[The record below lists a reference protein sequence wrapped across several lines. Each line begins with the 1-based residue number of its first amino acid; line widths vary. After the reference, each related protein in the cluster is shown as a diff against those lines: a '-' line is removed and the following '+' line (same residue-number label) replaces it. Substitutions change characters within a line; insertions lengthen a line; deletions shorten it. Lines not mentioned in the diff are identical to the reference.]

1 MKGAISLVLATAGV
15 MAGFYFLPQLL
26 TLFLKSEQPAAVVV
40 SRSMW
45 PVLNRG
51 DVVFIKGT
59 TLEEIQ
65 VGTVLIFK
73 HGNGIAIHRVVRLSG
88 HILVTKG
95 DANSNEDEPI
105 VYDDVVGRLPQ
116 LGRRYAKIPWVGRLP
131 LMMGPQGSY
140 ALPGETPA
148 SAPGMF
154 GALAGLIHNPLGLV
168 VLVIIPS
175 GLVLTALAMEVIP
188 RVGPGRR
195 QRRWRQRRLQ
205 RLGKW
210 GTRSRLAHR

>member
-15 MAGFYFLPQLL
+15 MVGFYFLPQLL
-26 TLFLKSEQPAAVVV
+26 TTVLNSEQPAAVVI

-59 TLEEIQ
+59 ALEEIQ
-65 VGTVLIFK
+65 PGTILIFK
-73 HGNGIAIHRVVRLSG
+73 HGKGIAIHRVVRLQG
-88 HILVTKG
+88 HIIVTKG

-116 LGRRYAKIPWVGRLP
+116 LWGRYAKIPWVGTLP
-131 LMMGPQGSY
+131 LMMASQGSV
-140 ALPGETPA
+140 ALPDEPSAG
-148 SAPGMF
+148 APGLF
-154 GALAGLIHNPLGLV
+154 GAFVNLIAKPLGLV
-168 VLVIIPS
+168 ILVIFPLA
-175 GLVLTALAMEVIP
+175 LVLTVVAMEVVP
-188 RVGPGRR
+188 RVGPGRKK
-195 QRRWRQRRLQ
+195 RRWRQRRLQ